1 MAAPAADVAAVVDTE
16 ADKPEDSAD
25 TQAEELEDWGDI
37 QAEELVDF
45 VAVVDTEA
53 VPMFDM
59 TVVVQVHKDIPDIG
73 VVLASIGVAGAV
85 EEEVVTLSGN
95 CDLRLALMTLS
106 DVKDDEGE

>member
-25 TQAEELEDWGDI
+25 TEAEELEDWGDI
-37 QAEELVDF
+37 QVEELVDF

-59 TVVVQVHKDIPDIG
+59 RVVVQVHKDIPDTG
-73 VVLASIGVAGAV
+73 VVLASIGVAV
-85 EEEVVTLSGN
+85 EEEEAVTLSGN